1 MTYFSLFIVLGI
13 LFLKEILIFNYE
25 LIIIVAFILLIF
37 IGKKT
42 LQVDPNVLEPQLAVL
57 LREPTQRILLI
68 ESETRK
74 ILEDLLASI
83 LVPMSIVDPFNDR
96 TELAEELT
104 LVEIGLDK
112 LTKTELLENTLPQ
125 GLTEVLTPNGWKGDT
140 KKEKGKRNFI
150 FIREDLL

>member
-96 TELAEELT
+96 TELT

-112 LTKTELLENTLPQ
+112 LTKTELLENTLAQ

>member
-125 GLTEVLTPNGWKGDT
+125 GLTGVLTLNGRKNT
-140 KKEKGKRNFI
+140 TKRNFI

>member
-96 TELAEELT
+96 TELT

>member
-125 GLTEVLTPNGWKGDT
+125 GLTGVLTLNGRKGNT
-140 KKEKGKRNFI
+140 TKRNFI

>member
-74 ILEDLLASI
+74 IFEDLLARI

-96 TELAEELT
+96 TELAEELK
-104 LVEIGLDK
+104 LFEMGLDK

-125 GLTEVLTPNGWKGDT
+125 GLTEVLTLERLERRYNT
-140 KKEKGKRNFI
+140 IKRST
-150 FIREDLL
+150 EL